1 MGNLEIEFAEFKK
14 PFEWAKRVSL
24 EGGFVTRF
32 AMLGFALAYLG
43 FLIVFFILIFPV
55 LWIYDQLS

>member
-14 PFEWAKRVSL
+14 PFEWAKRVSRK
-24 EGGFVTRF
+24 GGFVTRLT
-32 AMLGFALAYLG
+32 MLGFALAYFG
-43 FLIVFFILIFPV
+43 FLIVFFILIFPL

>member
-1 MGNLEIEFAEFKK
+1 MGIEVEFEEFKK
-14 PFEWAKRVSL
+14 PFVWAKRVS
-24 EGGFVTRF
+24 EKGGFGTRL

-43 FLIVFFILIFPV
+43 FLIVFFALIFPV